1 MLLIKSYRFIQ
12 KGKYHIIY
20 PVLIWW
26 YVSRLLISMV
36 LLILIFHVLW
46 RYGTFLPCT
55 AFRFWSSFCSSC
67 SNYTLARYVS
77 ERKRTCDFCF
87 GFVCDTES
95 LFVFE
100 ESYGDKYYEIILLS
114 HLIKVE
120 MALAYYAL
128 KKNVDKVYNWD
139 KIKKML
145 WCIWLNWKVCE
156 GFND

>member
-1 MLLIKSYRFIQ
+1 MNLMKLKGHGSMLGANVMWGLMSPMAKFVMVGGAVTPLVVTDLRIT
-12 KGKYHIIY
+12 GA
-20 PVLIWW
+20 
-26 YVSRLLISMV
+26 MV
-36 LLILIFHVLW
+36 LFWISSFLLLW

-100 ESYGDKYYEIILLS
+100 ESYGDKYYEIIFAFPSDKSRDGTCLLC
-114 HLIKVE
+114 VE
-120 MALAYYAL
+120 
-128 KKNVDKVYNWD
+128 KECW
-139 KIKKML
+139 
-145 WCIWLNWKVCE
+145 
-156 GFND
+156 